1 MLDRAFRGSAALADG
16 VLTAAQLRGPRF
28 RRVFPDVYL
37 PASVDLDLQARS
49 RAAYLLVAGRGALAG
64 WSAAEL
70 LGAGCSPRDAP
81 AEVIINS
88 GELRSHPGLLV
99 HRGALGPGDTRT
111 FGDAVYTSA
120 LRTAYDLARW
130 RDLVDAVV
138 ALDSLSALG
147 GFAPRRLVE
156 LRRQR
161 RGARN
166 CRRIDSVVDLADP
179 RSESAMESRL
189 RLLLEL
195 GGLPR
200 PVVQHPVADDRARV
214 VAYLDLAYPRQRI
227 GIEYDGGHHLTPAQ
241 VAKDIRRG
249 TRLVDLDWRVYRF
262 TAPDVLSTPDRT
274 VDLVRAALNSSR
286 PT

>member
-1 MLDRAFRGSAALADG
+1 M
-16 VLTAAQLRGPRF
+16 
-28 RRVFPDVYL
+28 
-37 PASVDLDLQARS
+37 ARS

-70 LGAGCSPRDAP
+70 LGAGCAPSDWP
-81 AEVIINS
+81 AEVLITN

-99 HRGALGPGDTRT
+99 HRGTLGPGDTRNT
-111 FGDAVYTSA
+111 GGVVCTSA

-147 GFAPRRLVE
+147 GFAPQRLVE
-156 LRRQR
+156 LRRR
-161 RGARN
+161 HPGARN
-166 CRRIDSVVDLADP
+166 CRRIDQVVDLADP

-189 RLLLEL
+189 RLLLVL
-195 GGLPR
+195 QGLPR
-200 PVVQHPVADDRARV
+200 PAVQHPVADERARV

-249 TRLVDLDWRVYRF
+249 TLLVDLGWRVYRF
-262 TAPDVLSTPDRT
+262 TAPDVLRTPDRT
-274 VDLVRAALNSSR
+274 VKLIGAALETSR
-286 PT
+286 PA